1 MVFKVF
7 QKNNC
12 VQLDKILIGTV
23 VGISFIAL
31 VIPTLMI
38 VGFNQM
44 TSLILIYM
52 LPLTGAVTGFVIEY
66 QHSKIKTIKKTE
78 YEKQTKTKQDG
89 FANLIGKWVVIHTKM
104 GSVHKG
110 MVRSCNENLLALDYV
125 TRLDVPNSDVMDHL
139 FIDKNDI
146 KRIEAN
152 ESDELAK
159 ENKF

>member
-1 MVFKVF
+1 
-7 QKNNC
+7 
-12 VQLDKILIGTV
+12 
-23 VGISFIAL
+23 
-31 VIPTLMI
+31 
-38 VGFNQM
+38 
-44 TSLILIYM
+44 
-52 LPLTGAVTGFVIEY
+52 
-66 QHSKIKTIKKTE
+66 
-78 YEKQTKTKQDG
+78 
-89 FANLIGKWVVIHTKM
+89 M